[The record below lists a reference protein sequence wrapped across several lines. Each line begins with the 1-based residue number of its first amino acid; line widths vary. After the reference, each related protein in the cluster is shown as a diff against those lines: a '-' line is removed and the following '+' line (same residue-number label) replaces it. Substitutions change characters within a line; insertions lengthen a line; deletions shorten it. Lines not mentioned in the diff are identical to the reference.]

1 MGKESWIG
9 RARIDPAVSGTAFCV
24 QNYFP
29 RGNNVSTRLTSGSLR
44 ANSLLIIH
52 GWKEGR
58 KEGRKQREDGGR
70 LAKLTNKFSDTSN
83 FNRSPLCLNA
93 LQIRCAR
100 VSQGTR
106 TFACL
111 FTTTTTVLAKS
122 SRFSKDI
129 LPFHRPL
136 AAFRFVLLI
145 YFSPHDGSKRFLVK
159 TIFREYVWRAQSR
172 AFSSPPARTRDKRRG
187 KTAVFLDEWKYRYEA
202 SVGMCVYVRVCV
214 RNSRMH
220 AAWWLQPEKGRRW
233 KGRRVGLLSIL
244 PRVGGRKGELL
255 LGCYSFRRRT
265 YRSLSRVYFFET
277 YRAG

>member
-1 MGKESWIG
+1 M
-9 RARIDPAVSGTAFCV
+9 
-24 QNYFP
+24 
-29 RGNNVSTRLTSGSLR
+29 
-44 ANSLLIIH
+44 
-52 GWKEGR
+52 
-58 KEGRKQREDGGR
+58 
-70 LAKLTNKFSDTSN
+70 NKFSDTSN

-187 KTAVFLDEWKYRYEA
+187 KTAVFLAEWKYRYEA
-202 SVGMCVYVRVCV
+202 SVGMCVYVCEIRECTLRGGCNQRRGEDGRIDASVYLAFCLA
-214 RNSRMH
+214 S
-220 AAWWLQPEKGRRW
+220 EGGKGSYCWVAIVLDVVHIGAYLVFIFLKRIERDN
-233 KGRRVGLLSIL
+233 GVIVLIIF
-244 PRVGGRKGELL
+244 V
-255 LGCYSFRRRT
+255 
-265 YRSLSRVYFFET
+265 
-277 YRAG
+277 